1 MKIAIAGKGGVG
13 KTTLAG
19 TLARSFARDGASVL
33 AIDADPDMNLAS
45 AIGIRKPPAP
55 LTEHKKLIEERAGVG
70 MGGIFKL
77 NPKVDDLIERFGV
90 TEHGVAMITMGT
102 VDRGG
107 SGCMCPASS
116 LLRALLRHVLL
127 RERNIVIIDMEAG
140 IEHLGRGTAR
150 GVDLMIVVVEPGSRS
165 IETASRIRKLGSE
178 IGITRLVAVVN
189 RAGDRDG
196 GGSGSDSGS
205 DGDDNHNDPVTDAI
219 IARLDALGI
228 PVIGTIPYDERL
240 VAADISGIAPYDFG
254 GDAVTAIE
262 RLREVIR
269 AIIKSARD
277 EP

>member
-19 TLARSFARDGASVL
+19 TLARSFARDGARVL

-45 AIGIRKPPAP
+45 AIGIRNPPAP
-55 LTEHKKLIEERAGVG
+55 LTEYKKLIAERAGVG

-77 NPKVDDLIERFGV
+77 NPKVDDIIERFGV
-90 TEHGVAMITMGT
+90 IEHGVAMITMGT

-165 IETASRIRKLGSE
+165 IETASRIQKLGRE
-178 IGITRLVAVVN
+178 IGIARLVAVVN
-189 RAGDRDG
+189 KAGDRD
-196 GGSGSDSGS
+196 DN
-205 DGDDNHNDPVTDAI
+205 NHNDPVTDAI
-219 IARLDALGI
+219 IARLDKLGI

-240 VAADISGIAPYDFG
+240 VAADISGTAPYDFG

-269 AIIKSARD
+269 AIIKSERD